1 MLCAIGLA
9 VVTSYGLSSAM
20 DIMYTTLHSSLP
32 FLVLGLGADD
42 AFVIVGEFQHQMSVN
57 PKGTKEDHLIQTMRH
72 AGVSILI
79 TSLTDFLAFSVGS
92 TTGKSA
98 CRVFF

>member
-1 MLCAIGLA
+1 MPVYYLFVVETLCKYTGLA

-42 AFVIVGEFQHQMSVN
+42 AFVIVGEFQHQMSAI
-57 PKGTKEDHLIQTMRH
+57 PKGTISSKLCGTREYP
-72 AGVSILI
+72 
-79 TSLTDFLAFSVGS
+79 FLSPV
-92 TTGKSA
+92 
-98 CRVFF
+98 